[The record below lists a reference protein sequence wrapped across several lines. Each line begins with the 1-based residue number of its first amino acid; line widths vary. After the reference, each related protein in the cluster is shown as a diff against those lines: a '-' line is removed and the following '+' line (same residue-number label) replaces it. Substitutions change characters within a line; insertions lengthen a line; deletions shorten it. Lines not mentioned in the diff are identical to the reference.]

1 MATSRQ
7 ELKELSDA
15 IDVLARLQG
24 EDYVKG
30 SLKVESE
37 LSEIEL
43 KFHRKLRELRNK
55 HRPVKK
61 RKVVES

>member
-7 ELKELSDA
+7 ELNELSDS

-24 EDYVKG
+24 EDYIKD
-30 SLKVESE
+30 SPKVESE

-43 KFHRKLRELRNK
+43 KFHRKIRDIRSK
-55 HRPVKK
+55 HKPSKT
-61 RKVVES
+61 RKAVVE